1 MNITIRLATKEDV
14 LVLSK
19 LSIDTFIESYAGQ
32 NTAENTAI
40 YIDKHFKPEQVE
52 QEIIDPRNKV
62 FLAFSGSD
70 LAGYIKLS
78 NINQPEKLKG
88 NNNLEIERLYV
99 LKQYQEQKIGATL
112 MSYSLSYAI
121 KNGFDTLWLGV
132 WVQNE
137 KAIAFY
143 KRWDFEVFGEHIF
156 QFGKDAQTDLLMKRK
171 C

>member
-1 MNITIRLATKEDV
+1 MNITLRLATKEDV
-14 LVLSK
+14 PVLSK
-19 LSIDTFIESYAGQ
+19 LSIDTFIESYAEQ
-32 NTAENTAI
+32 NTSENTAL
-40 YIDKHFKPEQVE
+40 YIDRHFKPEQVE
-52 QEIIDPRNKV
+52 RDLNDPGNKV
-62 FLAFSGSD
+62 FLAFSGSE

-88 NNNLEIERLYV
+88 SNNLEIERLYV

-132 WVQNE
+132 WIHNE

-143 KRWDFEVFGEHIF
+143 KRWDFEEFGEHIF
-156 QFGKDAQTDLLMKRK
+156 QFGNDPQTDLLMKRK